1 MSNLTQKAD
10 VLAEV
15 AAILSS
21 NDEASVVPT
30 LVELGVR
37 RAVAGLTEDQ
47 QARKDELRAF
57 ANDMRT
63 EMVKVLEAESTAIA
77 RKIREGIQMDLDKAG
92 ASAATLV
99 SNVNLA
105 HSRPARVRWVVIGML
120 IAGILVAVGIAIG
133 KYLR

>member
-47 QARKDELRAF
+47 QARKDELR
-57 ANDMRT
+57 D
-63 EMVKVLEAESTAIA
+63 
-77 RKIREGIQMDLDKAG
+77 EGRDGD
-92 ASAATLV
+92 
-99 SNVNLA
+99 
-105 HSRPARVRWVVIGML
+105 RC
-120 IAGILVAVGIAIG
+120 
-133 KYLR
+133 